1 MIYLFV
7 PHLLYIYCVPD
18 TMTVIGL
25 HVHFRAYLKFCEVYL
40 PKFQEIVYG
49 EQIKARASGS
59 ITFCLDLY
67 CSTYHNFACWN
78 ESSAWSGFD
87 HPHVLSIW
95 HKTWNLIET
104 QQGRFGWI
112 KAPHKHTLF
121 FLKTCLF
128 LLDIKTVLHSE
139 ISSSRKKQNLVVKSL
154 VSEKSFRTWQNIDL
168 KHFDLTLIW
177 RTKIPS

>member
-1 MIYLFV
+1 
-7 PHLLYIYCVPD
+7 
-18 TMTVIGL
+18 MTVIGL

-67 CSTYHNFACWN
+67 CSTYHNFAWWN

-139 ISSSRKKQNLVVKSL
+139 ISSSRKKQNLFVKSL

>member
-1 MIYLFV
+1 M
-7 PHLLYIYCVPD
+7 
-18 TMTVIGL
+18 MTVIGL
-25 HVHFRAYLKFCEVYL
+25 HVHFRAYLNFCEVYL
-40 PKFQEIVYG
+40 PKFQEVMYG

-59 ITFCLDLY
+59 ITFCLDLC
-67 CSTYHNFACWN
+67 CSTYHTFLFYINFACWN

-87 HPHVLSIW
+87 HQHVLSIW

-121 FLKTCLF
+121 FLKACLF

-139 ISSSRKKQNLVVKSL
+139 RSSSREKQNLFVKSL
-154 VSEKSFRTWQNIDL
+154 VSQKSSRIWQNIDL
-168 KHFDLTLIW
+168 KCFDLTLIW

>member
-1 MIYLFV
+1 M
-7 PHLLYIYCVPD
+7 
-18 TMTVIGL
+18 MTVIGL

-139 ISSSRKKQNLVVKSL
+139 ISSSRKKQNLFVKSL

>member
-1 MIYLFV
+1 
-7 PHLLYIYCVPD
+7 
-18 TMTVIGL
+18 MTVIGL

-139 ISSSRKKQNLVVKSL
+139 ISSSRKKQNLFVKSL